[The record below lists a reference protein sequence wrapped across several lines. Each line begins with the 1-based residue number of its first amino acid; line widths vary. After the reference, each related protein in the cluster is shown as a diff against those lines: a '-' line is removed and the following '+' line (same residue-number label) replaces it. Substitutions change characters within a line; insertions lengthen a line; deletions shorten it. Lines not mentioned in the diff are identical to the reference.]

1 MVPAAFW
8 KNRLRPT
15 VCAACMG
22 SSCRLPSVTPRATAG
37 PVKWAR
43 RRPPVSRPSVS
54 FSWYIVSAPDN
65 CTRDKLSA
73 EQLGALRELGV
84 EWA

>member
-1 MVPAAFW
+1 M
-8 KNRLRPT
+8 
-15 VCAACMG
+15 
-22 SSCRLPSVTPRATAG
+22 
-37 PVKWAR
+37 KWAR